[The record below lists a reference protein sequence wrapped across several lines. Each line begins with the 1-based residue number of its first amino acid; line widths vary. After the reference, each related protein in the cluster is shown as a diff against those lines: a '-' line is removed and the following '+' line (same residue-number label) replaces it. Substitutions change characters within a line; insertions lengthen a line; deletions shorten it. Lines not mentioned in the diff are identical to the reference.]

1 MKRLKHIISLLLL
14 LFITVSVYAQTR
26 QVRGVVLDQDG
37 NPLPGAGILIKEI
50 KGKGASADIDGK
62 FVIDVPSQGR
72 TLVFSSLGMESVEY
86 DIPLNPDGSITI
98 TLPYE
103 QNFLDQ
109 VVVTGYA
116 QTSVKR
122 ITGSVGIVSS
132 DKLEAS
138 PLSSVSSLM
147 QGQVAGVSISAVS
160 GQPGVQSKIRIRG
173 TNNLSGSSDP
183 LWVVDG
189 VPMQNESHSMSKEEL
204 AEMSQQVKNFKKG
217 KSNH

>member
-1 MKRLKHIISLLLL
+1 MKRLIHILYIIVFLLISVPS
-14 LFITVSVYAQTR
+14 FAQSK
-26 QVRGVVLDQDG
+26 VVKGIVLDPEG
-37 NPLPGAGILIKEI
+37 NPMPGAGVFVKEVP
-50 KGKGASADIDGK
+50 KLGVSSDLDGK
-62 FVIDVPSQGR
+62 FEISVPREGR
-72 TLVFSSLGMESVEY
+72 TLIVSSLGMADYEY
-86 DIPLNPDGSITI
+86 AIPANTERTITI
-98 TLPYE
+98 TLSYE

-189 VPMQNESHSMSKEEL
+189 VPMQNESHSMR
-204 AEMSQQVKNFKKG
+204 Q
-217 KSNH
+217 